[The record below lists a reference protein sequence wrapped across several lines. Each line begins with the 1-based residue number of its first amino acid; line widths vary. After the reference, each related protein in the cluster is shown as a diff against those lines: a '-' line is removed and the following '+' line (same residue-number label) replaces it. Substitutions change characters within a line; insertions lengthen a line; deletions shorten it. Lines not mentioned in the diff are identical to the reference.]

1 MTLLNIFFFSHYLLF
16 ANLLTQLKQ
25 FPTTIIPDIAVALV
39 FGSTACLIGY
49 KAYYRQ
55 FFSHSKLFTL
65 FIALLVTF
73 SLISILDIASLYIP
87 LARVQG
93 GIKLLSAAIAIW
105 TTRELI
111 ANTLQTLSPS
121 HRTSSANKSQLV
133 NQEIEGS
140 RQQESGWL
148 ANQKTLNNIFKY
160 SLIGKAILTPDED
173 WIRVNPAFCKILG
186 YSEADLL
193 QTNLR
198 NITYPE
204 DLAADQHYR
213 DQLLSGEIS
222 ACHVEKRYCHKQGH
236 IVWVSLSLSLVRD
249 SIGQPLYLMA
259 EIDNIS
265 EHKQVET
272 DLKLIIGQLNLAIK
286 DRSTEL
292 DTAYSNL
299 KKSAAQYQDLY
310 DNAPDMYLSVDVDST
325 KILRCN
331 QTLMKE
337 LGYSYP
343 ELVGRSV
350 IDLYHP
356 DSRSDAKE
364 SFQTFLEK
372 GEVRNGNLLVQR
384 KDGTTLNVS
393 LNAQGFR
400 DQQGKLKYSRSS
412 WRDISERKRL
422 ENQLKQ
428 MNAELEE
435 RVKNRT
441 LALQI
446 AVQSLKESESRLELA
461 LEASGDGWWDW
472 NILTDETS
480 WSTQFYQILGY
491 ELEELPSSFKTW
503 QSWTHPDDLPR
514 IKTLL
519 KKHLQDSSIPY
530 VFDYRVRTKS
540 EQWKWISAMG
550 KVVAWNDRGEP
561 LRMVGMHH
569 DISDRKQA
577 EQELQRINS
586 ELIRSNQELGH
597 FAYVASHDLQ
607 EPLRKI
613 GSFTDLLADRYQ
625 GQLDETADRYIRY
638 ITDGAMRMQGLID
651 DLLNYS
657 RVGRAE
663 LKVQPTA
670 LSSILEKV
678 KSDLEKVIEKRQV
691 EIIIDSLPTV
701 AVDPVLMGQVFQNL
715 ISNAIKYCQA
725 DRPSIHIRATQDQK
739 FWTISVQDNGIG
751 INPQFTDRIFVIFQR
766 LHHRE
771 EYSGTGIGLAICKKL
786 VERHGGQI
794 WVDSEEGKGA
804 NFSFTLPK

>member
-1 MTLLNIFFFSHYLLF
+1 VTLLNIFFLSYYLLF
-16 ANLLTQLKQ
+16 ANLSIQLEQ
-25 FPTTIIPDIAVALV
+25 FPFTIIPDIAIALV
-39 FGSTACLIGY
+39 FGSSAFLIGY
-49 KAYYRQ
+49 IAYCHQ
-55 FFSHSKLFTL
+55 FFSHPKLFTL

-105 TTRELI
+105 TTREFI

-133 NQEIEGS
+133 NQENEGS
-140 RQQESGWL
+140 RQQESVWWE
-148 ANQKTLNNIFKY
+148 NQQTLNNIFEY

-173 WIRVNPAFCKILG
+173 WIRVNPAFYKILG

-222 ACHVEKRYCHKQGH
+222 ACRVEKRYCHKQGH

-249 SIGQPLYLMA
+249 SMGQPLYLIA

-286 DRSTEL
+286 DRSSEL

-350 IDLYHP
+350 LDLYHP

-503 QSWTHPDDLPR
+503 QSWTHPDDLLR

-519 KKHLQDSSIPY
+519 KKHLQDPSIPY

-550 KVVAWNDRGEP
+550 KVVAWNDQGEP

-569 DISDRKQA
+569 DISERKQA

-725 DRPSIHIRATQDQK
+725 DRPRIYIRATQDQK

>member
-1 MTLLNIFFFSHYLLF
+1 M
-16 ANLLTQLKQ
+16 
-25 FPTTIIPDIAVALV
+25 
-39 FGSTACLIGY
+39 
-49 KAYYRQ
+49 
-55 FFSHSKLFTL
+55 
-65 FIALLVTF
+65 
-73 SLISILDIASLYIP
+73 YIP

-105 TTRELI
+105 TTREFI

-133 NQEIEGS
+133 NQENEGS
-140 RQQESGWL
+140 RQQESVWWE
-148 ANQKTLNNIFKY
+148 NQQTLNNIFEY

-173 WIRVNPAFCKILG
+173 WIRVNPAFYKILG

-222 ACHVEKRYCHKQGH
+222 ACRVEKRYCHKQGH

-249 SIGQPLYLMA
+249 SMGQPLYLIA

-286 DRSTEL
+286 DRSSEL

-350 IDLYHP
+350 LDLYHP

-503 QSWTHPDDLPR
+503 QSWTHPDDLLR

-519 KKHLQDSSIPY
+519 KKHLQDPSIPY

-550 KVVAWNDRGEP
+550 KVVAWNDQGEP

-569 DISDRKQA
+569 DISERKQA

-725 DRPSIHIRATQDQK
+725 DRPRIYIRATQDQK

>member
-1 MTLLNIFFFSHYLLF
+1 MTLLNIFFLSYYLLF
-16 ANLLTQLKQ
+16 ANLSIQLEQ
-25 FPTTIIPDIAVALV
+25 FPFTIIPDIAIALV
-39 FGSTACLIGY
+39 FGSSAFLIGY
-49 KAYYRQ
+49 IAYCHQ
-55 FFSHSKLFTL
+55 FFSHPKLFTL

-105 TTRELI
+105 TTREFI

-133 NQEIEGS
+133 NQENEGS
-140 RQQESGWL
+140 RQQESVWWE
-148 ANQKTLNNIFKY
+148 NQQTLNNIFEY

-173 WIRVNPAFCKILG
+173 WIRVNPAFYKILG

-222 ACHVEKRYCHKQGH
+222 ACRVEKRYCHKQGH

-249 SIGQPLYLMA
+249 SMGQPLYLIA

-286 DRSTEL
+286 DRSSEL

-350 IDLYHP
+350 LDLYHP

-503 QSWTHPDDLPR
+503 QSWTHPDDLLR

-519 KKHLQDSSIPY
+519 KKHLQDPSIPY

-550 KVVAWNDRGEP
+550 KVVAWNDQGEP

-569 DISDRKQA
+569 DISERKQA

-725 DRPSIHIRATQDQK
+725 DRPRIYIRATQDQK

>member
-1 MTLLNIFFFSHYLLF
+1 MTLLNIFFLSYYLLF
-16 ANLLTQLKQ
+16 ANLSIQLEQ
-25 FPTTIIPDIAVALV
+25 FPFTIIPDIAIALV
-39 FGSTACLIGY
+39 FGSTAFLIGY
-49 KAYYRQ
+49 IAYCHQ
-55 FFSHSKLFTL
+55 FFSHPKLFTL

-105 TTRELI
+105 TTREFI

-133 NQEIEGS
+133 NQEIKGS
-140 RQQESGWL
+140 RQQESVWWE
-148 ANQKTLNNIFKY
+148 NQQTLNNIFEY

-173 WIRVNPAFCKILG
+173 WIRVNPAFYKILG

-213 DQLLSGEIS
+213 DQLLSGEIL
-222 ACHVEKRYCHKQGH
+222 ACRVEKRYCHKQGH

-249 SIGQPLYLMA
+249 SMGQPLYLIA

-356 DSRSDAKE
+356 DSRSDAKK

-503 QSWTHPDDLPR
+503 QSWTHPDDLLR

-519 KKHLQDSSIPY
+519 KKHLQDPSIPY

-550 KVVAWNDRGEP
+550 KVVAWNDQGEP

-569 DISDRKQA
+569 DISERKQA

-725 DRPSIHIRATQDQK
+725 DRPRIYIRATQDQK